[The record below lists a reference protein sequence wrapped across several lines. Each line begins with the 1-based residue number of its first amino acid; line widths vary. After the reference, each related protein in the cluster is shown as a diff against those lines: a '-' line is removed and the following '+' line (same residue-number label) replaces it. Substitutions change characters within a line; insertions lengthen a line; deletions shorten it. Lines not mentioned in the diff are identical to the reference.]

1 MSSLQQQQTTKIMR
15 REIEMKYELKISQP
29 EFHEILL
36 LENTKK
42 KSPNTIL
49 VFCFRFPFIPRI
61 ELSRSLISRLS
72 AKCSQIYLNVFFLL
86 CEIIIGDDVEGI
98 FGTKKS
104 TANKS

>member
-1 MSSLQQQQTTKIMR
+1 
-15 REIEMKYELKISQP
+15 MKYELKISQP

-42 KSPNTIL
+42 KSPNTI
-49 VFCFRFPFIPRI
+49 FCFRFPFIPRI

-72 AKCSQIYLNVFFLL
+72 AKCSQIYLNVPLSCCAVNSSF
-86 CEIIIGDDVEGI
+86 GDDVEGI

>member
-1 MSSLQQQQTTKIMR
+1 
-15 REIEMKYELKISQP
+15 MKNELKISQP

-42 KSPNTIL
+42 KNLQTRF
-49 VFCFRFPFIPRI
+49 FCFRFPFIPRI

-72 AKCSQIYLNVFFLL
+72 AKCSQIYLNVPLSCCAVNLSF
-86 CEIIIGDDVEGI
+86 GDDVEGI